1 MLHRMAEPAGDQSL
15 WGLHKKW
22 EGIDPATELPASL
35 DAHRAAKADDGLTH
49 CQTCGGENF
58 TAVVTFLTDGTPA
71 RVLTPQ
77 TCVGCGALRQA
88 NWP

>member
-1 MLHRMAEPAGDQSL
+1 MAQPEPVDESL

-22 EGIDPATELPASL
+22 EGIDPGTPLPASL
-35 DAHRAAKADDGLTH
+35 DAIRAARSDDGIAH
-49 CQTCGGENF
+49 CGTCGGEWF
-58 TAVVTFLTDGTPA
+58 TSTVRYAADGTPA

-88 NWP
+88 RWPS